1 MAGLNPSPL
10 GLNFTSKTHND
21 TYAAIN
27 PATNPAP
34 CAGKTVLVTGAAKG
48 IGRAIVVSYAR
59 AGASRIAITARG
71 DASVTHAEAL
81 RAAANAGRSDV
92 ELLVLK
98 LDVTDHASI
107 EACAAELHS
116 QWGHVDIVVNNAA
129 YLAPFVPLAEGDKG
143 DWWKT
148 WEVNVR
154 GVYWVAHAFLPL
166 VLAST
171 DKTMVNLTSVG
182 ALALTSGA
190 SAYQTSK
197 LAVLRLAEYLM
208 VDYGSQVRPAML
220 VGSFETDRANDR
232 G

>member
-10 GLNFTSKTHND
+10 GLNFSSKTHND

-27 PATNPAP
+27 PAANPAP

-48 IGRAIVVSYAR
+48 IGRAIVISYAR

-81 RAAANAGRSDV
+81 RAAAEAGRSDV
-92 ELLVLK
+92 ELFVLK

-129 YLAPFVPLAEGDKG
+129 YLAPFVPLGEGDKD

-154 GVYWVAHAFLPL
+154 GVYWVAHTFLPL

-182 ALALTSGA
+182 ALALTPGA

-208 VDYGSQVRPAML
+208 MDYGSQVRLAML
-220 VGSFETDRANDR
+220 VGRL
-232 G
+232 